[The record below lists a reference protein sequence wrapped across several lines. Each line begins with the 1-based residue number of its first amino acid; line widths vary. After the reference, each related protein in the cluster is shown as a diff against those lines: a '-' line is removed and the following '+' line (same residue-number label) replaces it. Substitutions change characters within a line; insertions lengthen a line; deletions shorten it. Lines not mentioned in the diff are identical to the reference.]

1 MSDLTGCRSMQT
13 SPAEKH
19 FCSPTLLLG
28 QVQGTFIFSWPIS
41 AASPSSYSFLFWV
54 DLSPT
59 LFSSSALSH
68 LSPTSPS
75 AFHSDFKACP
85 SLPLPAFPIYLH
97 EFGFQAADLWAAH
110 FLPIS
115 LLTHGSSLPL
125 LLASSTFHLF
135 FFFHSH
141 LFLWSLLNFCPQ
153 CSLPKAFIS
162 PFLHTY
168 PQHTPAQPCCVSLAP
183 SPPATSEIL
192 LVSQSC
198 PSSSIWLSI
207 PTKLH
212 ALTLHSSLLKVK
224 VCPSIPHPYAF
235 ANISF
240 GSTSPSMENRWWQS
254 YSKADSIDLKFIPN
268 SQCTFLS

>member
-1 MSDLTGCRSMQT
+1 M
-13 SPAEKH
+13 
-19 FCSPTLLLG
+19 
-28 QVQGTFIFSWPIS
+28 
-41 AASPSSYSFLFWV
+41 
-54 DLSPT
+54 
-59 LFSSSALSH
+59 
-68 LSPTSPS
+68 
-75 AFHSDFKACP
+75 
-85 SLPLPAFPIYLH
+85 
-97 EFGFQAADLWAAH
+97 
-110 FLPIS
+110 
-115 LLTHGSSLPL
+115 
-125 LLASSTFHLF
+125 
-135 FFFHSH
+135 
-141 LFLWSLLNFCPQ
+141 NFCPQ
-153 CSLPKAFIS
+153 CSLLKAFIS

-168 PQHTPAQPCCVSLAP
+168 PQHIPAQPCCVSLAP

-268 SQCTFLS
+268 SQCTFLSQIRSRRIQQITPSKRSLLAILQNTPKATSRETLFSNESLKVPELFKQISQRMKE